1 MIISKPAYAGFVVF
15 IGWYFI
21 KDKLGNNK
29 PMLLN
34 TTELN
39 QLEYF
44 SQQQKTLFV
53 GLSGGVDSVVLLD
66 ALYRLSQDKS
76 RDLTLNLAAIHVHHG
91 LSKNANTWQ
100 DFCFKFCQQR
110 NIPFQTQEVKLT
122 RDNRQSL
129 EAVAREARYQV
140 FSELSDEHSVVV
152 TAQHLN
158 DQAETFLLRLKRGS
172 GPMGLSAMARLTELP
187 NATKHHKQ
195 LWRPLL
201 KVSKQDIIAYAKQH
215 QLTWVEDESNLNNDF
230 DRNFIRNQ
238 VLPLIETRW
247 PEFQTCIARSAELC
261 QQEQSIL
268 TQVAQQDLASLQV
281 TSVNNS
287 IDLVAFSQLDNA
299 RQSNVLRH
307 WLKQLNELMPSQVV
321 LQQITQNSQANI
333 DQQPKIELNKGEL
346 WQYKN
351 KLYYF
356 TQAQITEI
364 NNTPHNLELEAS
376 KLNLGDPTL
385 AKQAVDNQTVNNQT
399 EPKTVLTLS
408 NNQPL
413 EINWHA
419 LGIQPHQ
426 QDKITI
432 EFNPSLKTKCRPKYR
447 HCSKSI
453 KQCLQEL
460 EIPTWQRPHIPYLFI
475 NNQLKAAIGFW
486 ECE

>member
-1 MIISKPAYAGFVVF
+1 
-15 IGWYFI
+15 
-21 KDKLGNNK
+21 
-29 PMLLN
+29 MLLN

-39 QLEYF
+39 QLEHF

-66 ALYRLSQDKS
+66 VLYQLSQDKS
-76 RDLTLNLAAIHVHHG
+76 NNLTFNLAAIHVHHG

-110 NIPFQTQEVKLT
+110 NIPFQAQQVSLI
-122 RDNRQSL
+122 RDKRQSL
-129 EAVAREARYQV
+129 EALAREARYQI
-140 FSELSDEHSVVV
+140 FSELSDEHSVLV

-172 GPMGLSAMARLTELP
+172 GPTGLSAMARLSDLP
-187 NATKHHKQ
+187 SQNKQ
-195 LWRPLL
+195 SRILWRPLL
-201 KVSKQDIIAYAKQH
+201 KVSKTDILAYAKQH
-215 QLTWVEDESNLNNDF
+215 QLTWMEDESNLNNDF

-268 TQVAQQDLASLQV
+268 AQVAQQDLASLKLK
-281 TSVNNS
+281 NANHS
-287 IDLVAFSQLDNA
+287 IDLLAFNQLDSA
-299 RQSNVLRH
+299 RQSNVLRY
-307 WLKQLNELMPSQVV
+307 WLKQFSEPMPSQAV
-321 LQQITQNSQANI
+321 LEQIRQNSQASI
-333 DQQPKIELNKGEL
+333 DQQPKIKLGQGEL
-346 WQYKN
+346 WQYK
-351 KLYYF
+351 KGLYYIS
-356 TQAQITEI
+356 QVQIAAL
-364 NNTPHNLELEAS
+364 NNIPHNLELEVS
-376 KLNLGDPTL
+376 KLNLGNLTLDKQALDNQAL
-385 AKQAVDNQTVNNQT
+385 AKRTVDKQA

-408 NNQPL
+408 NGQQL
-413 EINWHA
+413 EINWRA
-419 LGIQPHQ
+419 LGIQLHQ
-426 QDKITI
+426 QDKVTI
-432 EFNPSLKTKCRPKYR
+432 EFSPSLKTKCRPKYR

-460 EIPTWQRPHIPYLFI
+460 EIPIWQRPHIPYLFI